1 MTKQEYYDA
10 LIAKGVQVAPISN
23 WQKISDPVREAL
35 NRIRY
40 DVFYYA
46 NELRVYKIDV
56 ENDGT
61 AEENIVRMDYDPT
74 AVVPETEETF
84 TQKVFNR
91 VEEAKTNGTIL
102 AGFIKEN
109 NNVNSAIVLAV
120 MPDNSQSD
128 VLVKLEEDESLSLTV
143 L

>member
-1 MTKQEYYDA
+1 MTKQEYFDA
-10 LIAKGVQVAPISN
+10 LVADGVNVAPIEK
-23 WQKISDPVREAL
+23 WQKITDPVREAL

-46 NELRVYKIDV
+46 NDLRVYKIDV
-56 ENDGT
+56 ENDNA

-74 AVVPETEETF
+74 AVVPEPEPTF
-84 TQKVFNR
+84 TQR
-91 VEEAKTNGTIL
+91 VGERIEEAKTNGTIL

-120 MPDNSQSD
+120 MPDNTQSD
-128 VLVKLEEDESLSLTV
+128 VLVKLEADDTLSLTV